1 MMQKMNLKL
10 KILMFILTLAIMLAP
25 LVSATKVTPISYPL
39 PEYST
44 NALGGSQFYTVTFDA
59 EGEAIVIAKLTF
71 QNTGSV
77 PLGSISLEIPGQ
89 VEIINAVQEV
99 KAVKDK
105 NNYYGWKYKTLPH
118 SQNTLSTS
126 STFTFILPQAIDEQE
141 QATILLYYKV
151 RGMVQQGIFDYRF
164 NFETIKH
171 GQYTQQVRV
180 SLAVQEGLYLKG
192 GEIKLN
198 YNNVMSTSFAQ
209 NAFASAESSSQEMSK
224 LSQSLTY
231 ASGNIVKSASG
242 LDPWESFS
250 VDGIYSS
257 SKLWLYR
264 GNILGGLV
272 IFAGLMLLCAWG
284 IRRIKSKLKKELP
297 FSGVLWGLGNSL
309 IALAV
314 GWFGFYL
321 LEHLPRMFSYQLRDT
336 VGIVIA
342 FALVLLGFLLLLGF
356 PIYLALQRNDWR
368 IGLMVFAATIFGL
381 VVGGMI
387 LVVVMQWG

>member
-1 MMQKMNLKL
+1 
-10 KILMFILTLAIMLAP
+10 MLAP
-25 LVSATKVTPISYPL
+25 LVSADIGAQHPYQS
-39 PEYST
+39 SS
-44 NALGGSQFYTVTFDA
+44 AFGSSQFYTVTFDA
-59 EGEAIVIAKLTF
+59 EGEAIVVAKLTF

-77 PLGSISLEIPGQ
+77 PLETINVEIPGQ

-126 STFTFILPQAIDEQE
+126 STFTFILPQAVGEQE
-141 QATILLYYKV
+141 QAVILLYYKV
-151 RGMVQQGIFDYRF
+151 RGMVQQGILDSRF

-180 SLAVQEGLYLKG
+180 SLSVQEGLNLKDG
-192 GEIKLN
+192 KITLN

-209 NAFASAESSSQEMSK
+209 NAFASAEISGSEMGK
-224 LSQSLTY
+224 LSQSLMS
-231 ASGNIVKSASG
+231 ASGNIVKTASG

-250 VDGIYSS
+250 VKGEYSS
-257 SKLWLYR
+257 SKLWLYKW
-264 GNILGGLV
+264 NIISSLV

-309 IALAV
+309 VALAA

-321 LEHLPRMFSYQLRDT
+321 LEHLPRMFSYAMRDA
-336 VGIVIA
+336 VGIIIA
-342 FALVLLGFLLLLGF
+342 FGLVLLGFLLLLGF
-356 PIYLALQRNDWR
+356 PVYLSLQRNDWR
-368 IGLMVFAATIFGL
+368 IGLVVFATTIFGL

-387 LVVVMQWG
+387 LVVVMQM